1 MRRRELIG
9 SGATLGLGALALPV
23 AAAFPKP
30 SLREKLTTRAERT
43 GYRES
48 SSLADVQRF
57 LLDLDARGA
66 PIVRGSLGQTAA
78 GRDVPYV
85 VAARPQVRT
94 PQEARALKRPIV
106 FVQGAI
112 DASKVEGKE
121 AILAIVRDLCLSTE
135 KTLLDDIVLVV
146 VPILDVDGNERLGP
160 AAQNAPEQ
168 NGPSQVGT
176 SGNGQGILLDRDFVR
191 MEAGETQALIHFL
204 QDWKPDVYL
213 DLSSS
218 DGSFHEFGV
227 TYAPSLHPAAYYGG
241 VYVRDHLLPAVRKEV
256 REKFGIETFPYGH
269 FGRTRV
275 LAEPAP
281 ASDTLDYGWFPRD
294 YRPRIGV
301 NYMGLRGTL
310 AVLISA
316 YAHDPLERRIFTT
329 RAFVET
335 TLGYCSDND
344 DEVVATAQTTLRWI
358 GGSVPVRAA
367 LAEKPTNFSTIEWEK
382 LALAASPEREPGVP
396 EGFKRTGTYGSA
408 SLPVFDRYVGA
419 KYRPQPKSFVVPAAA
434 AQFVEPY
441 LRVHGIFYETA
452 TAQQSFTVQDFVVE
466 TIDSSPFP
474 VNGHRTSLLAGRWLA
489 ARTLATRPG
498 DLVIPGPQPLGPLVS
513 VLLEP
518 ESDDGFFSWNVFSEV
533 LAINNLAPISRVV
546 AA

>member
-1 MRRRELIG
+1 MRRRELIA
-9 SGATLGLGALALPV
+9 SGATLGLGALALPA

-57 LLDLDARGA
+57 LLDLDQRGA
-66 PIVRGSLGQTAA
+66 PIARGSLGQTAA

-160 AAQNAPEQ
+160 ASQNAPEQ
-168 NGPSQVGT
+168 NGPAFVGT

-241 VYVRDHLLPAVRKEV
+241 VYVRDRLLPAVRKEV

-275 LAEPAP
+275 LAEPPP

-344 DEVVATAQTTLRWI
+344 DEVIATSQTTLRWI

-367 LAEKPTNFSTIEWEK
+367 LPAKPTNFSTIEWEN

-396 EGFKRTGTYGSA
+396 DGFKRTGTYGSA
-408 SLPVFDRYVGA
+408 SLPLYDRYAGSR
-419 KYRPQPKSFVVPAAA
+419 YRPQPKSFVVPAAA
-434 AQFVEPY
+434 ARFVEPF

-452 TAQQSFTVQDFVVE
+452 GAQQNFTVQDFVVE

-533 LAINNLAPISRVV
+533 LAVDSLAPISRVV

>member
-1 MRRRELIG
+1 
-9 SGATLGLGALALPV
+9 
-23 AAAFPKP
+23 
-30 SLREKLTTRAERT
+30 
-43 GYRES
+43 
-48 SSLADVQRF
+48 
-57 LLDLDARGA
+57 
-66 PIVRGSLGQTAA
+66 
-78 GRDVPYV
+78 
-85 VAARPQVRT
+85 
-94 PQEARALKRPIV
+94 
-106 FVQGAI
+106 
-112 DASKVEGKE
+112 
-121 AILAIVRDLCLSTE
+121 
-135 KTLLDDIVLVV
+135 
-146 VPILDVDGNERLGP
+146 
-160 AAQNAPEQ
+160 
-168 NGPSQVGT
+168 
-176 SGNGQGILLDRDFVR
+176 
-191 MEAGETQALIHFL
+191 
-204 QDWKPDVYL
+204 VYL

-466 TIDSSPFP
+466 TIGSSPFP

>member
-1 MRRRELIG
+1 VRRRELIA
-9 SGATLGLGALALPV
+9 SGATLGFGALALP
-23 AAAFPKP
+23 ATAAFPKP

-57 LLDLDARGA
+57 LLDLDRRGA
-66 PIVRGSLGQTAA
+66 PIARGSLGQTAG
-78 GRDVPYV
+78 GREVPFV
-85 VAARPQVRT
+85 VASRPQVRT
-94 PQEARALKRPIV
+94 AQEARALKRPIV

-121 AILAIVRDLCLSTE
+121 AILAIVRDLCLSPE

-160 AAQNAPEQ
+160 ANQNAPEQ
-168 NGPSQVGT
+168 NGPPLVGT
-176 SGNGQGILLDRDFVR
+176 SGNGSGILLDRDFVR
-191 MEAGETQALIHFL
+191 MEAGETQALITFL
-204 QDWKPDVYL
+204 RDWKPDVYL

-218 DGSFHEFGV
+218 DGSFHDFGV
-227 TYAPSLHPAAYYGG
+227 TFAPSLHPAAYYGG
-241 VYVRDHLLPAVRKEV
+241 VYVRDRLLPVVRKEV

-275 LAEPAP
+275 LPEPPP
-281 ASDTLDYGWFPRD
+281 ASDALDYGWFPRD

-335 TLGYCSDND
+335 TLGYCVDND
-344 DEVVATAQTTLRWI
+344 DEVIATAQTTLRWI
-358 GGSVPVRAA
+358 GGSVPVRAVLPA
-367 LAEKPTNFSTIEWEK
+367 KPTNFSTIEWEN
-382 LALAASPEREPGVP
+382 LALAAGPEREPGVP

-408 SLPVFDRYVGA
+408 SLPVYDRYAGA

-434 AQFVEPY
+434 ARFVEPY
-441 LRVHGIFYETA
+441 LHVHGIFYETA
-452 TAQQSFTVQDFVVE
+452 VAPQNFTVQDFVVE
-466 TIDSSPFP
+466 TIEVSPFP
-474 VNGHRTSLLAGRWLA
+474 VNGHSTSLLAGRWLA

-518 ESDDGFFSWNVFSEV
+518 ESDDGLFCWNVFSEV
-533 LAINNLAPISRVV
+533 LAIDTLAPISRVV
-546 AA
+546 AT